1 MHDAARVRVAQRPSD
16 LAQPA
21 RGVARWD
28 GATGLHALG
37 ECFAI
42 DEGHNEID
50 EAIDLVDGVHRHD
63 VRMREAGRET
73 SFAEKAFTRR
83 GIAREGR
90 RQQLDGHQAVE
101 MHFAREV
108 DHAHPP
114 ASELAV
120 EGVTSGERL
129 LEVEEE
135 GVGGDGG
142 HCAWTTGRSSRS
154 LDTVPS
160 NEPMS
165 AFPLIG
171 LI

>member
-1 MHDAARVRVAQRPSD
+1 
-16 LAQPA
+16 
-21 RGVARWD
+21 
-28 GATGLHALG
+28 
-37 ECFAI
+37 
-42 DEGHNEID
+42 
-50 EAIDLVDGVHRHD
+50 
-63 VRMREAGRET
+63 MREAGRET